1 MKEYKKIILKLSGES
16 LATDRKRME
25 ILEYLTELATTSEE
39 NNEIDTKQ
47 FKDALCVLSSY
58 KDFGINYDYV
68 LELCKKINHLRENGI
83 QIGIVVGGGNFWR
96 GRSNKQMNKVTS
108 DHIGML
114 GTAMNALAVE
124 AGLKEV
130 NTDDRSIVRV
140 QTAIEMKKIAEPYS
154 HKRAEKHFE
163 NDRIVIFGCGTGNP
177 GYSTDTAAAQMAMEI
192 EADAIVKI
200 TNVDGVYDK
209 DPNTYDDAKLFKTIK
224 YDDVLKYKAMD
235 ATAYSLSMDNDIPI
249 IVMNIKHFDD
259 LLGLL
264 QGKELEHT
272 TLISNEV
279 ETNFY

>member
-1 MKEYKKIILKLSGES
+1 MKEFKKIILKLSGES

-25 ILEYLTELATTSEE
+25 ILEYLMELCSTSEE
-39 NNEIDTKQ
+39 INTKQ
-47 FKDALCVLSSY
+47 FRESIDVLRSY

-68 LELCKKINHLRENGI
+68 LELCKKINNLRANGI

-96 GRSNKQMNKVTS
+96 GRSNQQMNKVTS

-130 NTDDRSIVRV
+130 NTEDYSIVRV

-163 NDRIVIFGCGTGNP
+163 KERIVVFGCGTGNP

-192 EADAIVKI
+192 EADAIVKL
-200 TNVDGVYDK
+200 TNVDGVFDK
-209 DPNTYDDAKLFKTIK
+209 DPNKHDDAKLFKTIK

-249 IVMNIKHFDD
+249 LVMNIKHFDD
-259 LLGLL
+259 LLDALK
-264 QGKELEHT
+264 GKKLDHT
-272 TLISNEV
+272 TLISNDVDTEYY
-279 ETNFY
+279 E